1 MFVQVGVTPLLAAPS
16 GTQKTKL
23 AMSAR
28 EAEPAWSCWRVC
40 DGRSCPMFT
49 HRIENTVFNM
59 LSLTEHL
66 LFVSSGKVLPGV
78 DALSNA

>member
-1 MFVQVGVTPLLAAPS
+1 
-16 GTQKTKL
+16 
-23 AMSAR
+23 
-28 EAEPAWSCWRVC
+28 
-40 DGRSCPMFT
+40 MFT